1 MEPDVALEAAPLKP
15 QFRGVFH
22 QYAAPAA
29 AGAGAVLTAIAPPGR
44 ATYAAAVFALSL
56 VTLFSISAS
65 YHRIHLTPGPRLWM
79 RRADHAAIFVLIAGT
94 YTPIA
99 AVGLGGAAGLKLL
112 VAIWIGAL
120 LGILKSLFWPKSP
133 KPVTAILAVVVGWTL
148 LPYIGEIRSTC
159 GTTTFALLGI
169 GGLAYS
175 LGAVAY
181 ATKRPALNPAFFG
194 YHEVFHA
201 LTLVG
206 AATHFWA
213 VFRILRGLR

>member
-1 MEPDVALEAAPLKP
+1 MEPDLALEAAPPKP

-29 AGAGAVLTAIAPPGR
+29 AGAGLVLTAVAPAGL
-44 ATYAAAVFALSL
+44 ATYAAAVFAASL
-56 VTLFSISAS
+56 VTLFTVSAS
-65 YHRIHLTPGPRLWM
+65 YHRIHFAPGPRLWM

-99 AVGLGGAAGLKLL
+99 AVGLGGTAGMRLL
-112 VAIWIGAL
+112 VAIWTGAL
-120 LGILKSLFWPKSP
+120 LGVLKSLFWPKSP

-148 LPYIGEIRSTC
+148 LPYIGALRSAC
-159 GTTTFALLGI
+159 GPMTFALLGI

-181 ATKRPALNPAFFG
+181 ATKRPALRPTIFG

-206 AATHFWA
+206 AGTHFWA
-213 VFRILRGLR
+213 VLRILRGLH